1 MIAAQHVHNL
11 LTLVGPTHSSR
22 SHQCE
27 WLCMKSFPLSNGIS
41 INLQIDLTSI
51 SFTIYSLIGG
61 RITVN
66 FNLKVPEL
74 AYKYK
79 ACVFH
84 RSVRHSVSIIQ
95 KLLLIVLLFSSSCF
109 RSFDML
115 EQRSLEVTL
124 KYFIFHCIFV

>member
-1 MIAAQHVHNL
+1 M
-11 LTLVGPTHSSR
+11 
-22 SHQCE
+22 E
-27 WLCMKSFPLSNGIS
+27 LSNGIS
-41 INLQIDLTSI
+41 INLQIDLISI
-51 SFTIYSLIGG
+51 SFSIYSLMRG

-66 FNLKVPEL
+66 FNLRVLEL

-84 RSVRHSVSIIQ
+84 RSVRHSVSVTQ
-95 KLLLIVLLFSSSCF
+95 KIPLIVLLFSSSCF

-115 EQRSLEVTL
+115 EQRWLEVIL